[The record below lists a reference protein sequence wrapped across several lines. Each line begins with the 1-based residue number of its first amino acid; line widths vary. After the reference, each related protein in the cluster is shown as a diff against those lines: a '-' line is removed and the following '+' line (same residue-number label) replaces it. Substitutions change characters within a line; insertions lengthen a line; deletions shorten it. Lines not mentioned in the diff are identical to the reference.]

1 MLQSVV
7 SAVRNTVPIS
17 QFNRGLAGKIFADV
31 KLNGPK
37 VVMKNNEAEVVL
49 LPPDQYVQLMDMLND
64 YELLS
69 LAAER
74 MESYDP
80 DMLISEEEMD
90 RELNITQEEW
100 DRAGEVEFE

>member
-7 SAVRNTVPIS
+7 SAIQNTVPIS

-31 KLNGPK
+31 KSNGPK

-49 LPPDQYVQLMDMLND
+49 LPPDQYVQLMDILND

-69 LAAER
+69 LAVER
-74 MESYDP
+74 MENFDASK
-80 DMLISEEEMD
+80 LISEEEMD
-90 RELNITQEEW
+90 RELGITQEEM
-100 DRAGEVEFE
+100 DSAGEVEFE